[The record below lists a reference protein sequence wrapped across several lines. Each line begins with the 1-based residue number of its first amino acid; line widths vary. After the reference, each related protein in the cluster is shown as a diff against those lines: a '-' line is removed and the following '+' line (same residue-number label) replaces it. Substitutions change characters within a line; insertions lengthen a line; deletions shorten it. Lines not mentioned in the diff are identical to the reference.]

1 MRMFLKTS
9 KILSLSLLGASCLM
23 LAPVSVQASS
33 TPSLQDLQYVESS
46 SSGSDL
52 AKDASDFSTKIR
64 RDAMRE
70 AARSYGARGGL
81 ASRTQEIMGT
91 LDDSKVALDK
101 TYDFR
106 RLLITAPSNLLIEPP
121 IISEALGAFHVSAL
135 GDEAAVSDVIYNI
148 SRQARIVAAPRTW
161 RQYLERDFDVKIAPP
176 PDLLLPE
183 NDDERGLW
191 TVWVAQGWDEGMLQ
205 ADEIFQADL
214 NRLVADFEG
223 MVRYRMLLMEG
234 KVSSPYA
241 VHEDR
246 GVTGGGDQMR
256 IGDRAIRISGPA
268 QLRSA
273 EDSWNPA
280 NR

>member
-1 MRMFLKTS
+1 MNKIFSLWFLT
-9 KILSLSLLGASCLM
+9 LGMICLP
-23 LAPVSVQASS
+23 LFSVQAQ
-33 TPSLQDLQYVESS
+33 PPALEDLQYVEK
-46 SSGSDL
+46 SGNEDNPVEE
-52 AKDASDFSTKIR
+52 ASDFAVQIR
-64 RDAMRE
+64 RDAMKS

-81 ASRTQEIMGT
+81 ASRTKAIMDT
-91 LDDSKVALDK
+91 LEESQTALDK

-121 IISEALGAFHVSAL
+121 IISEALGAFNVSAM

-148 SRQARIVAAPRTW
+148 SRQARIVAAPRSW
-161 RQYLERDFDVKIAPP
+161 RQYLERDWDDVIAPP

-183 NDDERGLW
+183 TPKERELW
-191 TVWVAQGWDEGMLQ
+191 AKWVSEGWNEGMLQ

-223 MVRYRMLLMEG
+223 MVRYRMLLAEG

-246 GVTGGGDQMR
+246 GVTGGGNEMR

-268 QLRSA
+268 QLRNA
-273 EDSWNPA
+273 EDTWNPA

>member
-1 MRMFLKTS
+1 MS
-9 KILSLSLLGASCLM
+9 KILTLAIFAIGFVLFPLSAHATL
-23 LAPVSVQASS
+23 
-33 TPSLQDLQYVESS
+33 PSLEELQYVQKKSDSSNPIGESS
-46 SSGSDL
+46 
-52 AKDASDFSTKIR
+52 DFAVKIR
-64 RDAMRE
+64 RDAMRQ
-70 AARSYGARGGL
+70 AALSYGARGGL
-81 ASRTQEIMGT
+81 AWRTHGVMKT
-91 LDDSKVALDK
+91 LEDSKTALDK

-121 IISEALGAFHVSAL
+121 IISEALDAFNVSAL

-148 SRQARIVAAPRTW
+148 SRQARIVAAPRSW
-161 RQYLERDFDVKIAPP
+161 RQYLERDFDSDITPP

-183 NDDERGLW
+183 TEEEQNLW
-191 TVWVAQGWDEGMLQ
+191 AIWVSEGWDEGIVQ
-205 ADEIFQADL
+205 ADEIFQEDL

-223 MVRYRMLLMEG
+223 MVRYRMLLAEG

-246 GVTGGGDQMR
+246 GVTGGGNQMR

-268 QLRSA
+268 KLRKA

-280 NR
+280 TR

>member
-1 MRMFLKTS
+1 MRKSLKIS
-9 KILSLSLLGASCLM
+9 KFFITVAVLIAVTAFSSEVSANLPTLKELQSIEKESDGSN
-23 LAPVSVQASS
+23 PVG
-33 TPSLQDLQYVESS
+33 ESS
-46 SSGSDL
+46 
-52 AKDASDFSTKIR
+52 DFALQIR

-70 AARSYGARGGL
+70 AALSFGARGGL
-81 ASRTQEIMGT
+81 AWRTRVIMET
-91 LDDSKVALDK
+91 LEKSQTALDK

-121 IISEALGAFHVSAL
+121 IISEALGAFNVSAR

-148 SRQARIVAAPRTW
+148 SRQARIVAAPRSW
-161 RQYLERDFDVKIAPP
+161 RQYLERDFDTDITAP

-183 NDDERGLW
+183 TPEERKLW
-191 TVWVAQGWDEGMLQ
+191 TLWVAEGWEEGMLQ

-223 MVRYRMLLMEG
+223 MVRYRILLTEG

-246 GVTGGGDQMR
+246 GVTGGGNEMR

-268 QLRSA
+268 QLRKSG
-273 EDSWNPA
+273 ESWTPA
-280 NR
+280 SR